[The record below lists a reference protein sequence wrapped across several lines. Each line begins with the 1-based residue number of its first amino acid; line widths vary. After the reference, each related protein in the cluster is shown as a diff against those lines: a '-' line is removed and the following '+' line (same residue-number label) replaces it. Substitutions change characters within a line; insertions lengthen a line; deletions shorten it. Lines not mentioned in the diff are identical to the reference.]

1 MAGIQNDD
9 PACTDDRGKSVG
21 NHNYCPFS
29 AAAPVGAD
37 PTSAGRHAPLREF
50 HKGFLDQRLVLGIG
64 KSRCLVQH
72 YDRRILQN
80 CTCQCHTLLLASGQ
94 VCAFGADHG
103 INAVRQ
109 LFNNVI
115 ALCGGEG
122 FQYFFP
128 GSIRPRCPHIFQ
140 NRCLEQVRV
149 LEHKSHLIHQHMG
162 VGLPDIHTS
171 DFNRAGTHI
180 PETRDE
186 ACRRGLPAAGGTDQ
200 SDRLSRFDTEGNM
213 IQCRKV

>member
-1 MAGIQNDD
+1 MCALLFHMAGIQNDD
-9 PACTDDRGKSVG
+9 SVCTDDRGKSVG
-21 NHNYCPFS
+21 NHNYCP
-29 AAAPVGAD
+29 V
-37 PTSAGRHAPLREF
+37 LCEF
-50 HKGFLDQRLVLGIG
+50 YKGFLDQRLVLGIG

-122 FQYFFP
+122 FQYFFREAS
-128 GSIRPRCPHIFQ
+128 GLDARTFSRIDAL
-140 NRCLEQVRV
+140 NRCVFWNT
-149 LEHKSHLIHQHMG
+149 KA
-162 VGLPDIHTS
+162 T
-171 DFNRAGTHI
+171 
-180 PETRDE
+180 
-186 ACRRGLPAAGGTDQ
+186 
-200 SDRLSRFDTEGNM
+200 
-213 IQCRKV
+213 